1 MQMLSP
7 NMVRNGSTTILL
19 AGEVA
24 PAEVMSITT
33 LPVGEVDQVVALPM
47 FITIPQDGE
56 VAPDMA
62 PPTFIMVATAT
73 GITQP
78 CTTTTDGV
86 ETLRRRDVLR
96 L

>member
-1 MQMLSP
+1 MLSP

-24 PAEVMSITT
+24 PAEAMSITT
-33 LPVGEVDQVVALPM
+33 PLVGEADQVVALPM
-47 FITIPQDGE
+47 FITIPLDGE
-56 VAPDMA
+56 VARATA

-73 GITQP
+73 GITQR